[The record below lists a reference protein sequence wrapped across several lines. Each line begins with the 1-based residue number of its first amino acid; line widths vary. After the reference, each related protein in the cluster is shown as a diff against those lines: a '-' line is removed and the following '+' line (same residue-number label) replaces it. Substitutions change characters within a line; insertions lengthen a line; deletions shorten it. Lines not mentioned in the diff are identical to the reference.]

1 VEDYDTN
8 VVFPHLI
15 NVLKFVNLGHENG
28 SHAKPSTSNFSLFGV
43 LAST

>member
-8 VVFPHLI
+8 VVVPYLI

-28 SHAKPSTSNFSLFGV
+28 CHAKPSTFNLSSFGA